1 MTDEHDMNE
10 AMKTWPVEE
19 EEPTQEAQGT
29 KPESPIPG
37 AIVESMDQLKLG
49 LADLRIT
56 PGTDGLLYVFL
67 RTGKDENDDEEHWK
81 GLGMPPELALAFGG
95 AMAEAAAE
103 MLFPEMVFA
112 ADNLKGRRDN

>member
-10 AMKTWPVEE
+10 AMKTWP
-19 EEPTQEAQGT
+19 EEPTQEVPE

-37 AIVESMDQLKLG
+37 ASVESMEQLTLG

-67 RTGKDENDDEEHWK
+67 RTGKGENDEEEHWK

-95 AMAEAAAE
+95 AMAEAASE

-112 ADNLKGRRDN
+112 MDNPKGRQDN